1 MTWLTCTKY
10 QYQIIT
16 DMSYSQSNPFVHSWR
31 ITGFVH
37 DGCHYFGA
45 PPGLVGF
52 AFINL

>member
-1 MTWLTCTKY
+1 MTWLTGTEY

-16 DMSYSQSNPFVHSWR
+16 DMSYSQSDPFVHSWR

-37 DGCHYFGA
+37 HACHYFGA

-52 AFINL
+52 VFINL